1 MPLTIGACLGP
12 YEIIAMIGAGGM
24 GEVYKARD
32 TRLDRTVAIKV
43 LTRDKV
49 ADPERK
55 RRFLQEA
62 RTVSALNHPN
72 IVTLYDIASDGGIDY
87 LVMEYVPGKSLD
99 RLITPK
105 ALPLSEALNYAQQI
119 GNALAA
125 AHAAGIVHRDI
136 KPANV
141 MVTPESQVKVLDFG
155 LAKPD
160 EPPVTPDGIT
170 RTLETAL
177 TRPGIVLGTV
187 AYMSPEQARAE
198 KVDAR
203 SDLFSFGAVLYEMAT
218 GRRAFPKSLDWTR
231 PPASRADPELD
242 RIVFKLID
250 LDSDLRYQTAADV
263 VVDLKR
269 LRASRDAGIS
279 RRRWLW
285 TGVSAGLVA
294 AAVWGA
300 IQWRS
305 NTQGTQRLSD
315 GNRSS
320 SNAEANG
327 YYERAMLFGGG
338 GVENN
343 SQRVRMLQRALALDP
358 RFAAARAEF
367 AFSSV
372 VMILNGDSND
382 PDLFYRTEEQVRQAL
397 QDDPGCGRA
406 HSVLALTYL
415 LQGQKELVP
424 PEVAKAL
431 QANPDDMT
439 APTWLLEYYRLNG
452 DYARA
457 AALAKQ
463 IISRWPL
470 YWPGHLYLGILLQE
484 QCDAAGAIREQERVL
499 EQDAQNV
506 AALAELSRA
515 YIDARDLTNAR
526 QTLERARP
534 GDRRNYGLRLKW
546 ALLLGAEGKR
556 AEAFR
561 EMDGQVQA
569 YASISNKAAQ
579 VSEFYALVGEPA
591 RALEWLDKAVRASDD
606 RDEWW
611 GRDPLL
617 MSLRDDSRFR
627 QILVSVAHRRKQRP
641 RGVAERR

>member
-1 MPLTIGACLGP
+1 
-12 YEIIAMIGAGGM
+12 
-24 GEVYKARD
+24 
-32 TRLDRTVAIKV
+32 
-43 LTRDKV
+43 
-49 ADPERK
+49 
-55 RRFLQEA
+55 
-62 RTVSALNHPN
+62 
-72 IVTLYDIASDGGIDY
+72 
-87 LVMEYVPGKSLD
+87 
-99 RLITPK
+99 
-105 ALPLSEALNYAQQI
+105 
-119 GNALAA
+119 
-125 AHAAGIVHRDI
+125 
-136 KPANV
+136 
-141 MVTPESQVKVLDFG
+141 
-155 LAKPD
+155 
-160 EPPVTPDGIT
+160 
-170 RTLETAL
+170 
-177 TRPGIVLGTV
+177 
-187 AYMSPEQARAE
+187 
-198 KVDAR
+198 
-203 SDLFSFGAVLYEMAT
+203 
-218 GRRAFPKSLDWTR
+218 
-231 PPASRADPELD
+231 
-242 RIVFKLID
+242 
-250 LDSDLRYQTAADV
+250 
-263 VVDLKR
+263 
-269 LRASRDAGIS
+269 
-279 RRRWLW
+279 
-285 TGVSAGLVA
+285 
-294 AAVWGA
+294 
-300 IQWRS
+300 
-305 NTQGTQRLSD
+305 
-315 GNRSS
+315 
-320 SNAEANG
+320 
-327 YYERAMLFGGG
+327 
-338 GVENN
+338 
-343 SQRVRMLQRALALDP
+343 
-358 RFAAARAEF
+358 
-367 AFSSV
+367 
-372 VMILNGDSND
+372 
-382 PDLFYRTEEQVRQAL
+382 
-397 QDDPGCGRA
+397 
-406 HSVLALTYL
+406 VLALTYL